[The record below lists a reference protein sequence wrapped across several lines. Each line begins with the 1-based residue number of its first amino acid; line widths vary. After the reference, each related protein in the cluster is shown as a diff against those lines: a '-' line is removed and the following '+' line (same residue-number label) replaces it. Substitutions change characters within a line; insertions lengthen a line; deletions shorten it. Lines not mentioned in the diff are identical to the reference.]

1 MLRKVEPITLGCDVR
16 IEGDNIAVTGL
27 SLHDAELA
35 AYVGDHPEVDRPA
48 VVERGLKVG
57 LIALRNAG
65 VTINVDFV
73 AREFERLMRRTDDLH
88 DRAAAALDLALRDTF
103 AAKDGTLPR
112 TLEKFLGTDGTLRRL
127 VDDLFDEERRDSA
140 IGRMRT
146 LLAGYFD
153 GDGAIVS
160 KMLDPRLAGSPL
172 HGFRAEMREMLKD
185 VSDRLIRLE
194 AVRDARADEREKG
207 TAKGMDFE
215 DAVEARLDTLLRGTG
230 DLVEQTGTAVGNS
243 VRSCKG
249 DFLITLDPSWTRGLP
264 VRVAVEAK
272 SGRVGLAKLCRD
284 LDETRH
290 NRGAVVAVAVYRAGN
305 APAGCAPF
313 TLHGEHIICE
323 LDPDDP
329 DDTAF
334 TAAVR
339 LGRALALVAVRDRAD
354 VVDAAAVR
362 RDLDGIRAQ
371 LNAIAGMKSKLTSI
385 STATGDVRNG
395 LDALRQG
402 VMDRVISIEG
412 NVAEVA
418 ATRTD
423 VA

>member
-1 MLRKVEPITLGCDVR
+1 MLSKVEPINLGCDVR
-16 IEGDNIAVTGL
+16 VEGDHSAVTGL

-65 VTINVDFV
+65 VTLNVDFV
-73 AREFERLMRRTDDLH
+73 AREFERLMHRTDDSH
-88 DRAAAALDLALRDTF
+88 DRAAAALDVALRETF

-112 TLEKFLGTDGTLRRL
+112 TLERFLGDDGTLRRL

-153 GDGAIVS
+153 GDGAIIS
-160 KMLDPRLAGSPL
+160 RMLDPRLAGSPL
-172 HGFRAEMREMLKD
+172 HGFRGEMREMLKD

-194 AVRDARADEREKG
+194 AARDARADEREKG
-207 TAKGMDFE
+207 TAKGLDFE
-215 DAVEARLDTLLRGTG
+215 DAVAARLDALLRGTG
-230 DLVEQTGTAVGNS
+230 DLVEPTGTAVGNS
-243 VRSCKG
+243 VRSRKG
-249 DFLITLDPSWTRGLP
+249 DFVITLDPSWTRGVP
-264 VRVAVEAK
+264 VCVAVEAK
-272 SGRVGLAKLCRD
+272 SGRVGLSKLCRD

-290 NRGAVVAVAVYRAGN
+290 NRDAAIAVAVYRAGN
-305 APAGCAPF
+305 APSGCAPF

-339 LGRALALVAVRDRAD
+339 LGRALALASSRDHDD
-354 VVDAAAVR
+354 VVDAVAVR
-362 RDLDGIRAQ
+362 RDLEGIRAQ
-371 LNAIAGMKSKLTSI
+371 LNAIVGMKSKLTSI

-402 VMDRVISIEG
+402 VLDRVVAIEG
-412 NVAEVA
+412 NVADAGVG
-418 ATRTD
+418 RRD

>member
-35 AYVGDHPEVDRPA
+35 AYVGEHPEVDRPA

-65 VTINVDFV
+65 VTLNVDFV
-73 AREFERLMRRTDDLH
+73 AREFERLLHRADESH
-88 DRAAAALDLALRDTF
+88 DRAAAALDVALRETF
-103 AAKDGTLPR
+103 AAKNGTLPL
-112 TLEKFLGTDGTLRRL
+112 TLERFLGDHGTLRRL
-127 VDDLFDEERRDSA
+127 IDDLFDEERRDSA

-146 LLAGYFD
+146 LLGGYFD
-153 GDGAIVS
+153 GDGAVIS
-160 KMLDPRLAGSPL
+160 RMLDPRRADSPL
-172 HGFRAEMREMLKD
+172 HGFRTEMQVLLKD
-185 VSDRLIRLE
+185 VSDRLVRLE
-194 AVRDARADEREKG
+194 AARDARADERDKG
-207 TAKGMDFE
+207 SAKGRDFE
-215 DAVEARLDTLLRGTG
+215 DEVEARLDLLLCGTG
-230 DLVEQTGTAVGNS
+230 DLVEQTGTAIGNS
-243 VRSCKG
+243 VRSRKG

-272 SGRVGLAKLCRD
+272 SGRVGIAKLCRD
-284 LDETRH
+284 LDETRR

-323 LDPDDP
+323 FDPDDP
-329 DDTAF
+329 DETAL

-339 LGRALALVAVRDRAD
+339 VGRVLALAAVRDRVN
-354 VVDAAAVR
+354 VVDATAVR
-362 RDLDGIRAQ
+362 RDLEGIRAQ
-371 LNAIAGMKSKLTSI
+371 LNTIAGMKSKLTSI

-402 VMDRVISIEG
+402 VIDRVVSIEG
-412 NVAEVA
+412 NVADVA
-418 ATRTD
+418 AAPRD

>member
-1 MLRKVEPITLGCDVR
+1 MLRKVESITLGCDVR

-27 SLHDAELA
+27 CLHDAELA
-35 AYVGDHPEVDRPA
+35 AYVGEHPEVDRPA

-57 LIALRNAG
+57 LIALRNSG

-73 AREFERLMRRTDDLH
+73 GREFERWMRRTDESH
-88 DRAAAALDLALRDTF
+88 DRASAALDLALRDTF

-112 TLEKFLGTDGTLRRL
+112 TLEQFLGADGTLRRL

-146 LLAGYFD
+146 LLGGYFD
-153 GDGAIVS
+153 GDGAIIS
-160 KMLDPRLAGSPL
+160 RMLDPRLAASPL
-172 HGFRAEMREMLKD
+172 HGFRTEMREMLQD

-194 AVRDARADEREKG
+194 AARDARADERERG
-207 TAKGMDFE
+207 TAKGLDFE
-215 DAVEARLDTLLRGTG
+215 DAVEARLGVLLRGTG

-243 VRSCKG
+243 VRSRKG

-272 SGRVGLAKLCRD
+272 SGRVGLAKVCRD
-284 LDETRH
+284 LDETRR

-329 DDTAF
+329 EDTAF

-339 LGRALALVAVRDRAD
+339 LGRALALIAVRNRTD
-354 VVDAAAVR
+354 VVDAVAVR
-362 RDLDGIRAQ
+362 NDLDGIRAQ
-371 LNAIAGMKSKLTSI
+371 LSAIAGMKSKLTSI
-385 STATGDVRNG
+385 STATGDVRNA

-418 ATRTD
+418 A
-423 VA
+423 

>member
-1 MLRKVEPITLGCDVR
+1 MLRKVEPIVLGCDVR

-27 SLHDAELA
+27 SLRDAELA
-35 AYVGDHPEVDRPA
+35 AYVGAHPEIDRPA

-65 VTINVDFV
+65 VTLNVDFV
-73 AREFERLMRRTDDLH
+73 AREFERLMNRTDESH
-88 DRAAAALDLALRDTF
+88 DRAAAALDVALRETF
-103 AAKDGTLPR
+103 ATKNGTLPR
-112 TLEKFLGTDGTLRRL
+112 TLEKFLGEDGTMRRL

-160 KMLDPRLAGSPL
+160 RMLDPRRVDSPL
-172 HGFRAEMREMLKD
+172 HGFRTEMRDLLKD
-185 VSDRLIRLE
+185 VSDRLVRLE
-194 AVRDARADEREKG
+194 SAREARAEERDKG
-207 TAKGMDFE
+207 TAKGLDFE
-215 DAVEARLDTLLRGTG
+215 DAVEARLDALLCGTG
-230 DLVEQTGTAVGNS
+230 DLVEPTGTAVGNS
-243 VRSCKG
+243 VRGRKG

-284 LDETRH
+284 LDETRR
-290 NRGAVVAVAVYRAGN
+290 NRGAGVAVAVYRAGN
-305 APAGCAPF
+305 APSGCAPF
-313 TLHGEHIICE
+313 TIHGEHVICE

-329 DDTAF
+329 HDTAF

-339 LGRALALVAVRDRAD
+339 VGRVLALAAASDHGD

-402 VMDRVISIEG
+402 VLDRVVSIEG
-412 NVAEVA
+412 KVAEVA
-418 ATRTD
+418 AGRHD

>member
-1 MLRKVEPITLGCDVR
+1 MLRKVEPINLRCDVR
-16 IEGDNIAVTGL
+16 VEGDHIAVTGL
-27 SLHDAELA
+27 SLYDAELA
-35 AYVGDHPEVDRPA
+35 AYVSDHAEVDRPA
-48 VVERGLKVG
+48 VVERGIKVG

-65 VTINVDFV
+65 VTLNVDFV
-73 AREFERLMRRTDDLH
+73 AREFERLMHRTDESH
-88 DRAAAALDLALRDTF
+88 DRAAAALDVALRETF

-112 TLEKFLGTDGTLRRL
+112 TLERFLGDDGTLRRL

-146 LLAGYFD
+146 MLAGYFD
-153 GDGAIVS
+153 GDGAIIGR
-160 KMLDPRLAGSPL
+160 MLDPRRADSPL
-172 HGFRAEMREMLKD
+172 HGFRTEMRDLLKD
-185 VSDRLIRLE
+185 VSDRLVRLE
-194 AVRDARADEREKG
+194 ASRDARAEEREKG
-207 TAKGMDFE
+207 TAKGLDFE

-230 DLVEQTGTAVGNS
+230 DLVEPTGTAVGNS
-243 VRSCKG
+243 VRGRKG

-284 LDETRH
+284 LDETRR

-305 APAGCAPF
+305 APSGCAPF

-329 DDTAF
+329 DDTALD
-334 TAAVR
+334 AAVR
-339 LGRALALVAVRDRAD
+339 VGRVLALAAARDRAD

-371 LNAIAGMKSKLTSI
+371 LNAIASMKAKLTSI

-402 VMDRVISIEG
+402 VLDRVVSIEG
-412 NVAEVA
+412 NVAVGRE
-418 ATRTD
+418 D

>member
-1 MLRKVEPITLGCDVR
+1 MLRKVEPINLGCEVR
-16 IEGDNIAVTGL
+16 VEGDHIAVTGL
-27 SLHDAELA
+27 SLYDAELA
-35 AYVGDHPEVDRPA
+35 AYVSDHAEVDRPA

-65 VTINVDFV
+65 VTLNVDFV
-73 AREFERLMRRTDDLH
+73 AREFERLMHRTDDSH
-88 DRAAAALDLALRDTF
+88 DRAAAALDVALRETF

-112 TLEKFLGTDGTLRRL
+112 TLERFLGDDGTLRRL

-153 GDGAIVS
+153 GDGAIIS
-160 KMLDPRLAGSPL
+160 RMLDPRLAASPL
-172 HGFRAEMREMLKD
+172 HGFRSEMREMLKD

-194 AVRDARADEREKG
+194 AARDARAEEREKG
-207 TAKGMDFE
+207 TAKGLDFE
-215 DAVEARLDTLLRGTG
+215 EAVEARLDALLRGTG
-230 DLVEQTGTAVGNS
+230 DLVETTGTAVGNS
-243 VRSCKG
+243 VRGRKG
-249 DFLITLDPSWTRGLP
+249 DFLITLDPTSTRALP
-264 VRVAVEAK
+264 VRIAVEAK

-290 NRGAVVAVAVYRAGN
+290 NRDAVIAVAVYRAGN
-305 APAGCAPF
+305 APSGCAPF

-323 LDPDDP
+323 FDPDDP

-339 LGRALALVAVRDRAD
+339 LGRALALAVSRDRED
-354 VVDAAAVR
+354 VVDAVAVR
-362 RDLDGIRAQ
+362 RDLEGIRAQ
-371 LNAIAGMKSKLTSI
+371 LNVIVGMKSKLTSI

-402 VMDRVISIEG
+402 VLDRVASIEG
-412 NVAEVA
+412 NA
-418 ATRTD
+418 AD
-423 VA
+423 VASGRQDVA

>member
-1 MLRKVEPITLGCDVR
+1 MIRKVEPINLGCEVR
-16 IEGDNIAVTGL
+16 VEGDHIAVTGL
-27 SLHDAELA
+27 SLYDAELA
-35 AYVGDHPEVDRPA
+35 AYVVDHPEVDRPA

-65 VTINVDFV
+65 VTLNVDFV
-73 AREFERLMRRTDDLH
+73 AREFERLMHRTDESH
-88 DRAAAALDLALRDTF
+88 DRAAAALDFALRETF
-103 AAKDGTLPR
+103 ATKDGKLPR
-112 TLEKFLGTDGTLRRL
+112 TLDQFLGENGTLRRL

-153 GDGAIVS
+153 GDGAIIS
-160 KMLDPRLAGSPL
+160 RMLDPRLAASPL
-172 HGFRAEMREMLKD
+172 HGFRDEMREMLKD

-194 AVRDARADEREKG
+194 ASRDARSDEREKG
-207 TAKGMDFE
+207 TAKGLDFE
-215 DAVEARLDTLLRGTG
+215 EAVEARLDTLLRGTG
-230 DLVEQTGTAVGNS
+230 DLVEPTGTAVGNS
-243 VRSCKG
+243 VRGRKG
-249 DFLITLDPSWTRGLP
+249 DFLITLDPTSTRGLP

-290 NRGAVVAVAVYRAGN
+290 NRDAVIAVAVYRAGN
-305 APAGCAPF
+305 APSGCAPF

-323 LDPDDP
+323 FDQDDP

-339 LGRALALVAVRDRAD
+339 LGRALALAGSRDHAD

-362 RDLDGIRAQ
+362 RDLEGIRAQ
-371 LNAIAGMKSKLTSI
+371 LNAIVGMKSKLTSI

-395 LDALRQG
+395 LEALRQG
-402 VMDRVISIEG
+402 VLDRVIAIEG
-412 NVAEVA
+412 NVADVV
-418 ATRTD
+418 TGRQD

>member
-27 SLHDAELA
+27 SLRDAELA
-35 AYVGDHPEVDRPA
+35 AYVGEHPEVDRPA

-65 VTINVDFV
+65 VTLNVDFV
-73 AREFERLMRRTDDLH
+73 AREFERLMHRTDQSH
-88 DRAAAALDLALRDTF
+88 DRAAAALDVALRETF
-103 AAKDGTLPR
+103 AAKNGTLPL
-112 TLEKFLGTDGTLRRL
+112 TLERFLGDQGTLRRL
-127 VDDLFDEERRDSA
+127 IDDLFDEERRDSA

-146 LLAGYFD
+146 LLGGYFD
-153 GDGAIVS
+153 GDGAVIS
-160 KMLDPRLAGSPL
+160 RMLDPRRKDSPL
-172 HGFRAEMREMLKD
+172 HGFRTEMQVLLKD
-185 VSDRLIRLE
+185 VSDRLVRLE
-194 AVRDARADEREKG
+194 AARDARAEERDKG
-207 TAKGMDFE
+207 TAKGRDFE
-215 DAVEARLDTLLRGTG
+215 DEVEARLDALLRGTG
-230 DLVEQTGTAVGNS
+230 DLVEPTGTAVGNS
-243 VRSCKG
+243 VRGRKG

-284 LDETRH
+284 LDETRR

-313 TLHGEHIICE
+313 TLHGEHVICE
-323 LDPDDP
+323 FDPEDP
-329 DDTAF
+329 DDTAL

-339 LGRALALVAVRDRAD
+339 VGRVLALAAVRDRVN
-354 VVDAAAVR
+354 VVDATAVR
-362 RDLDGIRAQ
+362 RDLEGIRAQ
-371 LNAIAGMKSKLTSI
+371 LNTIAGMKTKLTSI

-402 VMDRVISIEG
+402 VIDRVVSIEG
-412 NVAEVA
+412 NVADVAAAPREVA
-418 ATRTD
+418 
-423 VA
+423 

>member
-16 IEGDNIAVTGL
+16 VEGDHIAVTGL
-27 SLHDAELA
+27 SLYDAELA

-65 VTINVDFV
+65 VTLNVDFV
-73 AREFERLMRRTDDLH
+73 AREFERLMHRTDESH
-88 DRAAAALDLALRDTF
+88 DRAAAALDVALRETF
-103 AAKDGTLPR
+103 AAKDGKLPR
-112 TLEKFLGTDGTLRRL
+112 TLDQFLGENGTLRRL

-146 LLAGYFD
+146 LLSGYFD
-153 GDGAIVS
+153 GDGAIIS
-160 KMLDPRLAGSPL
+160 RMLDPRLAASPL
-172 HGFRAEMREMLKD
+172 HGFRGEMREMLKD

-194 AVRDARADEREKG
+194 AARDARSDEREKG
-207 TAKGMDFE
+207 TAKGLDFE

-230 DLVEQTGTAVGNS
+230 DLVEPTGTAVGNS
-243 VRSCKG
+243 VRSRKG
-249 DFLITLDPSWTRGLP
+249 DFLITLDPSSTRGLP

-284 LDETRH
+284 LDETRR
-290 NRGAVVAVAVYRAGN
+290 NRDAVVAVAVYRAGN
-305 APAGCAPF
+305 SPAGCAPF

-339 LGRALALVAVRDRAD
+339 LARALALVAVRDHAD

-362 RDLDGIRAQ
+362 RDLEGIRSQ

-385 STATGDVRNG
+385 ATATGDVRNG
-395 LDALRQG
+395 LDGLRQG
-402 VMDRVISIEG
+402 VLDRVVAIEG
-412 NVAEVA
+412 NVADASVGHQ
-418 ATRTD
+418 D

>member
-27 SLHDAELA
+27 SLRDADLA
-35 AYVGDHPEVDRPA
+35 LYVGEHPAVDRPA

-73 AREFERLMRRTDDLH
+73 AREFDRLMHRTDESH
-88 DRAAAALDLALRDTF
+88 DRAAVALDSALRETF

-112 TLEKFLGTDGTLRRL
+112 TLEQFLGKDGTLRRL

-153 GDGAIVS
+153 GDGAIIS
-160 KMLDPRLAGSPL
+160 RMLDPQLAGSPL
-172 HGFRAEMREMLKD
+172 HGFRTEMREMLKD

-194 AVRDARADEREKG
+194 AARDARADEREKG
-207 TAKGMDFE
+207 TAKGLDFE
-215 DAVEARLDTLLRGTG
+215 DAVEARLAALLRGTG
-230 DLVEQTGTAVGNS
+230 DLVEPTGTAVGNS
-243 VRSCKG
+243 VRSRKG
-249 DFLITLDPSWTRGLP
+249 DFLITLDPSWTRGVP
-264 VRVAVEAK
+264 VCVAVEAK
-272 SGRVGLAKLCRD
+272 SGRVGLSKLCRD
-284 LDETRH
+284 LDETRR
-290 NRGAVVAVAVYRAGN
+290 NRGAAIAVAVYRAGN
-305 APAGCAPF
+305 APSGCAPF

-323 LDPDDP
+323 FDPDDP

-339 LGRALALVAVRDRAD
+339 LGRALALSAAREHAD

-385 STATGDVRNG
+385 STATGDVRNS

-402 VMDRVISIEG
+402 VLDRVMSIEG
-412 NVAEVA
+412 NVADVTGHAEVA
-418 ATRTD
+418 
-423 VA
+423 

>member
-35 AYVGDHPEVDRPA
+35 AYVCEHPEVDRPA

-65 VTINVDFV
+65 VTLNVDFV
-73 AREFERLMRRTDDLH
+73 AREFERLMHRTDESH
-88 DRAAAALDLALRDTF
+88 DRAAAALDVALRETF
-103 AAKDGTLPR
+103 AAKNGTLPL
-112 TLEKFLGTDGTLRRL
+112 TLERFLGDHGTLRRL

-146 LLAGYFD
+146 LLGGYFD

-160 KMLDPRLAGSPL
+160 RMLDPRRADSPL
-172 HGFRAEMREMLKD
+172 HGFRTEVQVLLKD
-185 VSDRLIRLE
+185 VSDRLVRLE
-194 AVRDARADEREKG
+194 AARDARADERDKG
-207 TAKGMDFE
+207 TAKGQDFE
-215 DAVEARLDTLLRGTG
+215 DEVEARLDVLLRGTG
-230 DLVEQTGTAVGNS
+230 DLVEPTGTAVGNS
-243 VRSCKG
+243 VRGRKG

-284 LDETRH
+284 LDETRR

-323 LDPDDP
+323 FEPDDP
-329 DDTAF
+329 DDTAL

-339 LGRALALVAVRDRAD
+339 VARVLALAAVRDRVN

-362 RDLDGIRAQ
+362 RDLEGIRAQ
-371 LNAIAGMKSKLTSI
+371 LNTIQGMKAKLTSI
-385 STATGDVRNG
+385 STTTGDVRNG
-395 LDALRQG
+395 LEALRQG
-402 VMDRVISIEG
+402 VIDRVVAIEG
-412 NVAEVA
+412 NVAEIAAAPREVA
-418 ATRTD
+418 
-423 VA
+423 

>member
-35 AYVGDHPEVDRPA
+35 AYVGEHPEVDRPA

-65 VTINVDFV
+65 VTLNVDFV
-73 AREFERLMRRTDDLH
+73 AREFERLMHRTDESH
-88 DRAAAALDLALRDTF
+88 DRAAAALELTLRDTF

-112 TLEKFLGTDGTLRRL
+112 TLEKFLGAEGTLRRL

-140 IGRMRT
+140 VGRMRT

-153 GDGAIVS
+153 GDGAIIS
-160 KMLDPRLAGSPL
+160 RMLDPRLAGSPL
-172 HGFRAEMREMLKD
+172 HGFRTEMREMLKD

-194 AVRDARADEREKG
+194 AARDARADEREKG
-207 TAKGMDFE
+207 TAKGLDFE

-230 DLVEQTGTAVGNS
+230 DLVEPTGTAVGNS
-243 VRSCKG
+243 VRSRKG

-284 LDETRH
+284 LDETRR
-290 NRGAVVAVAVYRAGN
+290 NRGAVVAVAVYRTGN

-371 LNAIAGMKSKLTSI
+371 LNAISGMKAKLTSI

-395 LDALRQG
+395 LDALRDG
-402 VMDRVISIEG
+402 VMDRIRSIEC
-412 NVAEVA
+412 NVADVAAAQAEVA
-418 ATRTD
+418 
-423 VA
+423 

>member
-35 AYVGDHPEVDRPA
+35 AYVCEHPEVDRPA

-65 VTINVDFV
+65 VTLNVDFV
-73 AREFERLMRRTDDLH
+73 AREFERLMHRTDESH
-88 DRAAAALDLALRDTF
+88 DRAAAALDVALRETF
-103 AAKDGTLPR
+103 AAKNGTLPL
-112 TLEKFLGTDGTLRRL
+112 TLERFLGDHGTLRRL

-146 LLAGYFD
+146 LLGGYFD

-160 KMLDPRLAGSPL
+160 RMLDPRRADSPL
-172 HGFRAEMREMLKD
+172 HGFRTEMQVLLKD
-185 VSDRLIRLE
+185 VSDRLVRLE
-194 AVRDARADEREKG
+194 AARDARADERDKG
-207 TAKGMDFE
+207 TAKGQDFE
-215 DAVEARLDTLLRGTG
+215 DEVEARLDVLLRGTG
-230 DLVEQTGTAVGNS
+230 DLVEPTGTAVGNS
-243 VRSCKG
+243 VRGRKG

-284 LDETRH
+284 LDETRR

-323 LDPDDP
+323 FEPDDP
-329 DDTAF
+329 DDTAL

-339 LGRALALVAVRDRAD
+339 VARVLALAAVRDRVN

-362 RDLDGIRAQ
+362 RDLEGIRAQ
-371 LNAIAGMKSKLTSI
+371 LNTIQGMKAKLTSI
-385 STATGDVRNG
+385 STTTGDVRNG
-395 LDALRQG
+395 LEALRQG
-402 VMDRVISIEG
+402 VIDRVVAIEG
-412 NVAEVA
+412 NVAEIAAAPREVA
-418 ATRTD
+418 
-423 VA
+423 

>member
-1 MLRKVEPITLGCDVR
+1 MLRKVEPIDLGCNVR
-16 IEGDNIAVTGL
+16 VEGDHIAVTGL
-27 SLHDAELA
+27 SLYDAELA

-48 VVERGLKVG
+48 VVERGLRVG
-57 LIALRNAG
+57 LISLRNAG
-65 VTINVDFV
+65 VTLNVDFV
-73 AREFERLMRRTDDLH
+73 AREFERLMHRTDDSH
-88 DRAAAALDLALRDTF
+88 DRAAAALDVALRETF
-103 AAKDGTLPR
+103 SAKDGTLPR
-112 TLEKFLGTDGTLRRL
+112 TLERFLGDDGTLRRL

-153 GDGAIVS
+153 GDGAIIS
-160 KMLDPRLAGSPL
+160 RMLDPRLAGSPL

-185 VSDRLIRLE
+185 VSDRLVRLE
-194 AVRDARADEREKG
+194 AARDARADEREKG
-207 TAKGMDFE
+207 TAKGLDFE
-215 DAVEARLDTLLRGTG
+215 DAVEARLDSLLRGTG
-230 DLVEQTGTAVGNS
+230 DLVEPTGTAVGNS
-243 VRSCKG
+243 VRGRKG
-249 DFLITLDPSWTRGLP
+249 DFLITLDPTSTRGLP

-272 SGRVGLAKLCRD
+272 SGRVGLTKLCRD

-290 NRGAVVAVAVYRAGN
+290 NRGAVIAVAVYRAGN
-305 APAGCAPF
+305 APSGCAPF

-323 LDPDDP
+323 FDPDDA

-339 LGRALALVAVRDRAD
+339 LGRALALAASRDHED
-354 VVDAAAVR
+354 VVDAIAVR
-362 RDLDGIRAQ
+362 RDLEGIRAQ
-371 LNAIAGMKSKLTSI
+371 LNAIVGMKSKLTSI

-402 VMDRVISIEG
+402 VLDRVASIEG
-412 NVAEVA
+412 NVADVNSG
-418 ATRTD
+418 RQD

>member
-35 AYVGDHPEVDRPA
+35 AYVGEHPEVDRPA

-65 VTINVDFV
+65 VTLNVDFV
-73 AREFERLMRRTDDLH
+73 AREFERLMHRTDESH
-88 DRAAAALDLALRDTF
+88 DRAAAALELTLRDTF

-112 TLEKFLGTDGTLRRL
+112 TLEKFLGAEGTLRRL

-153 GDGAIVS
+153 GDGAIIS
-160 KMLDPRLAGSPL
+160 RMLDPRLAGSPL
-172 HGFRAEMREMLKD
+172 HGFRTEMREMLKD

-194 AVRDARADEREKG
+194 AARDARADEREKG
-207 TAKGMDFE
+207 TAKGLDFE

-230 DLVEQTGTAVGNS
+230 DLVEPTGTAVGNS
-243 VRSCKG
+243 VRSRKG

-284 LDETRH
+284 LDETRR
-290 NRGAVVAVAVYRAGN
+290 NRGAVVAVAVYRTGN

-371 LNAIAGMKSKLTSI
+371 LNAISGMKAKLTSI

-395 LDALRQG
+395 LDALRDG
-402 VMDRVISIEG
+402 VMDRIRSIEC
-412 NVAEVA
+412 NVADVA
-418 ATRTD
+418 AAQAQ

>member
-27 SLHDAELA
+27 SLRDAELA
-35 AYVGDHPEVDRPA
+35 AYVGEHPEVDRPA
-48 VVERGLKVG
+48 VVEHGLKVG

-65 VTINVDFV
+65 VTLNVDFV
-73 AREFERLMRRTDDLH
+73 AREFERLMHRTDESH
-88 DRAAAALDLALRDTF
+88 DRAAAALDIALRETF
-103 AAKDGTLPR
+103 GAKNGTLPL
-112 TLEKFLGTDGTLRRL
+112 TLERFLGDHGTLRRL

-146 LLAGYFD
+146 LLGGYFD

-160 KMLDPRLAGSPL
+160 RMLDPRRADSPL
-172 HGFRAEMREMLKD
+172 HGFRTEMQVLLKD
-185 VSDRLIRLE
+185 VSDRLVRLE
-194 AVRDARADEREKG
+194 AARDARADERDKG
-207 TAKGMDFE
+207 TAKGQDFE
-215 DAVEARLDTLLRGTG
+215 DEVEARLDLLLRGTG
-230 DLVEQTGTAVGNS
+230 DLVEPTGTAVGNS
-243 VRSCKG
+243 VRGRKG

-264 VRVAVEAK
+264 VRLAVEVK

-284 LDETRH
+284 LDETRR

-323 LDPDDP
+323 FDPDDP
-329 DDTAF
+329 DDTAL

-339 LGRALALVAVRDRAD
+339 VGRVLALAAVRDRVN

-362 RDLDGIRAQ
+362 HDLEGIRAQ
-371 LNAIAGMKSKLTSI
+371 LNTIAGMKAKLTSI

-402 VMDRVISIEG
+402 VIDRVVSIEG
-412 NVAEVA
+412 NVADVATAPREVA
-418 ATRTD
+418 
-423 VA
+423 

>member
-16 IEGDNIAVTGL
+16 IKGDNIAVTGL
-27 SLHDAELA
+27 SLRDADLA
-35 AYVGDHPEVDRPA
+35 LYVGEHPAVDQPA

-73 AREFERLMRRTDDLH
+73 AREFDRLMHRTDESH
-88 DRAAAALDLALRDTF
+88 DRAAVALDAALRETF

-112 TLEKFLGTDGTLRRL
+112 TLEQFLGKDGTLRRL

-153 GDGAIVS
+153 GDGAVIS
-160 KMLDPRLAGSPL
+160 RMLDPRLVASPL
-172 HGFRAEMREMLKD
+172 HGFRTEMREMLKD
-185 VSDRLIRLE
+185 VSDRLVRLE
-194 AVRDARADEREKG
+194 AARDARADEREKG
-207 TAKGMDFE
+207 TAKGLDFE
-215 DAVEARLDTLLRGTG
+215 DAVEARLDVLLRGTG
-230 DLVEQTGTAVGNS
+230 DLVEPTGTAVGNS
-243 VRSCKG
+243 VRSRKG
-249 DFLITLDPSWTRGLP
+249 DFLITLDPSWTRGVP
-264 VRVAVEAK
+264 VCVAVEAK

-284 LDETRH
+284 LDETRR
-290 NRGAVVAVAVYRAGN
+290 NRGAVIAVAVYRAGN
-305 APAGCAPF
+305 APSGCAPF

-323 LDPDDP
+323 FDPDDP

-339 LGRALALVAVRDRAD
+339 LGRALALSAARNHAD

-371 LNAIAGMKSKLTSI
+371 LNAIVGMKSKLTSI

-402 VMDRVISIEG
+402 VLDRVMSIEG
-412 NVAEVA
+412 NVADVSGHAEVA
-418 ATRTD
+418 
-423 VA
+423 

>member
-1 MLRKVEPITLGCDVR
+1 MIRKVEPINLGCDVR
-16 IEGDNIAVTGL
+16 VEGDHIAVTGL
-27 SLHDAELA
+27 SLYDAELA
-35 AYVGDHPEVDRPA
+35 AYVVDHPEVDRPA

-65 VTINVDFV
+65 VTLNVDFV
-73 AREFERLMRRTDDLH
+73 AREFERLLHRTDESH
-88 DRAAAALDLALRDTF
+88 DRAAAALDFALRETF
-103 AAKDGTLPR
+103 ATKDGKLPR
-112 TLEKFLGTDGTLRRL
+112 TLDQFLGENGTLRRL

-153 GDGAIVS
+153 GDGAIIS
-160 KMLDPRLAGSPL
+160 RMLDPRLTASPL
-172 HGFRAEMREMLKD
+172 HGFRDEMREMLKD

-194 AVRDARADEREKG
+194 ASRDARSDEREKG
-207 TAKGMDFE
+207 TAKGLDFE
-215 DAVEARLDTLLRGTG
+215 EAVEARLDTLLRGTG
-230 DLVEQTGTAVGNS
+230 DLVEPTGTAVGNS
-243 VRSCKG
+243 VRGRKG
-249 DFLITLDPSWTRGLP
+249 DFLITLDPTSTRGLP

-290 NRGAVVAVAVYRAGN
+290 NRDAVIAVAVYRAGN
-305 APAGCAPF
+305 APSGCAPF

-323 LDPDDP
+323 FDQDDP

-339 LGRALALVAVRDRAD
+339 LGRALALAGSRDHAD

-362 RDLDGIRAQ
+362 RDLEGIRAQ
-371 LNAIAGMKSKLTSI
+371 LNAIVGMKSKLTSI

-395 LDALRQG
+395 LEALRQG
-402 VMDRVISIEG
+402 VLDRVIAIEG
-412 NVAEVA
+412 NVADVV
-418 ATRTD
+418 TGRQD

>member
-27 SLHDAELA
+27 SLHDADLA
-35 AYVGDHPEVDRPA
+35 SYVSQHPEVDRPA

-57 LIALRNAG
+57 LIALRNAS

-73 AREFERLMRRTDDLH
+73 AREFDRLMHRTDESH
-88 DRAAAALDLALRDTF
+88 HRAAIALDAALRETF

-112 TLEKFLGTDGTLRRL
+112 TLEQFLGKDGTLRRL

-153 GDGAIVS
+153 GDGAVIS
-160 KMLDPRLAGSPL
+160 RMLDPRLAASPL

-185 VSDRLIRLE
+185 VSERLVRLE
-194 AVRDARADEREKG
+194 AAREARADERQKG
-207 TAKGMDFE
+207 TAKGLDFE
-215 DAVEARLDTLLRGTG
+215 DAVEARLDALLRGTG
-230 DLVEQTGTAVGNS
+230 DLVEPTGTAVGNS
-243 VRSCKG
+243 VRSRKG
-249 DFLITLDPSWTRGLP
+249 DFLITLDPSWTRGVP
-264 VRVAVEAK
+264 VCVAVEAK
-272 SGRVGLAKLCRD
+272 SGRVGLSKLCRD
-284 LDETRH
+284 LDETRR
-290 NRGAVVAVAVYRAGN
+290 NRGAAIAVAVYRAGN
-305 APAGCAPF
+305 APSGCAPF

-339 LGRALALVAVRDRAD
+339 LGRALALSAARDHAD
-354 VVDAAAVR
+354 VIDATAVR

-371 LNAIAGMKSKLTSI
+371 LNAIVGMKSKLTSI
-385 STATGDVRNG
+385 SAATGDVRNG

-402 VMDRVISIEG
+402 VLDRVISIEG
-412 NVAEVA
+412 NVADAGGRSEVA
-418 ATRTD
+418 
-423 VA
+423 

>member
-35 AYVGDHPEVDRPA
+35 AYVGEHPEVDRPA

-65 VTINVDFV
+65 VTLNVDFV
-73 AREFERLMRRTDDLH
+73 AREFERLMHRTDESH
-88 DRAAAALDLALRDTF
+88 DRAAAALELTLRDTF

-112 TLEKFLGTDGTLRRL
+112 TLEKFLGAEGTLRRL

-153 GDGAIVS
+153 GDGAIIS
-160 KMLDPRLAGSPL
+160 RMLDPRLAGSPL
-172 HGFRAEMREMLKD
+172 HGFRTEMREMLKD

-194 AVRDARADEREKG
+194 AARDARADEREKG
-207 TAKGMDFE
+207 TAKGLDFE

-230 DLVEQTGTAVGNS
+230 DLVEPTGTAVGNS
-243 VRSCKG
+243 VRSRKG

-284 LDETRH
+284 LDDTRR
-290 NRGAVVAVAVYRAGN
+290 NRGAVVAVAVYRTGN

-371 LNAIAGMKSKLTSI
+371 LNAISGMKAKLTSI

-395 LDALRQG
+395 LDALRDG
-402 VMDRVISIEG
+402 VMDRIRSIEC
-412 NVAEVA
+412 NVADVA
-418 ATRTD
+418 AAQAQ

>member
-1 MLRKVEPITLGCDVR
+1 MLRKVEPNNVGCDVR
-16 IEGDNIAVTGL
+16 VDGDHIAVTGL
-27 SLHDAELA
+27 SLYDAELA
-35 AYVGDHPEVDRPA
+35 AYVSDQPEVDRLA

-65 VTINVDFV
+65 VTLNVDFV
-73 AREFERLMRRTDDLH
+73 AREFERLMHRTDESH
-88 DRAAAALDLALRDTF
+88 DRAAAALDVALRESF
-103 AAKDGTLPR
+103 GSKDGKLPR
-112 TLEKFLGTDGTLRRL
+112 TLETFLGDDGTLRRL

-153 GDGAIVS
+153 GDGAIIS
-160 KMLDPRLAGSPL
+160 RMLDPRLAGSPL
-172 HGFRAEMREMLKD
+172 HGFRTEMREMLKD

-194 AVRDARADEREKG
+194 AARDARADERDKG
-207 TAKGMDFE
+207 TAKGLDFE
-215 DAVEARLDTLLRGTG
+215 DAVEARLDALLGGTG
-230 DLVEQTGTAVGNS
+230 DLVESTGTAVGNS
-243 VRSCKG
+243 VRSRKG
-249 DFLITLDPSWTRGLP
+249 DFLITVDPSWTRGHS

-284 LDETRH
+284 LDETRR
-290 NRGAVVAVAVYRAGN
+290 NRDAVVAVAVYRAGN
-305 APAGCAPF
+305 GPAGCAPF

-323 LDPDDP
+323 LDADDP
-329 DDTAF
+329 DDTGF

-339 LGRALALVAVRDRAD
+339 VARVLALVAVRDRAD

-362 RDLDGIRAQ
+362 RDLDGIRTQ
-371 LNAIAGMKSKLTSI
+371 LDAIAGMKSKLTSI

-402 VMDRVISIEG
+402 VMDRVMSIEG
-412 NVAEVA
+412 NVADEVA
-418 ATRTD
+418 AHAA

>member
-1 MLRKVEPITLGCDVR
+1 MLRRVEPITLGCDVR
-16 IEGDNIAVTGL
+16 VEGDHIDVTGL
-27 SLHDAELA
+27 SLYDAELA

-65 VTINVDFV
+65 VTLNVDFV
-73 AREFERLMRRTDDLH
+73 AREFERLMHRTDDSH
-88 DRAAAALDLALRDTF
+88 DRAAAALDVALRETF
-103 AAKDGTLPR
+103 AAKDGKLPR
-112 TLEKFLGTDGTLRRL
+112 TLDQFLGENGTLRRL

-153 GDGAIVS
+153 GDGAIIGR
-160 KMLDPRLAGSPL
+160 MLDPRLADSPL
-172 HGFRAEMREMLKD
+172 HGFRDEMREMLKD

-194 AVRDARADEREKG
+194 AGRDARSDEREKG
-207 TAKGMDFE
+207 TAKGIDFE
-215 DAVEARLDTLLRGTG
+215 DAVEARLDALLRGTG
-230 DLVEQTGTAVGNS
+230 DLVEPTGTAVGNS
-243 VRSCKG
+243 VRSRKG

-284 LDETRH
+284 LDETRR
-290 NRGAVVAVAVYRAGN
+290 NRDAVVAVAVYRAGN
-305 APAGCAPF
+305 APAGCSPF

-329 DDTAF
+329 DDTGF
-334 TAAVR
+334 SAAVR
-339 LGRALALVAVRDRAD
+339 VARVLALVAVRDRAD
-354 VVDAAAVR
+354 VVDAPAVR
-362 RDLDGIRAQ
+362 RDLDGTRTQ

-412 NVAEVA
+412 NVAHVAAARVEVA
-418 ATRTD
+418 
-423 VA
+423 

>member
-27 SLHDAELA
+27 SLCDAELA
-35 AYVGDHPEVDRPA
+35 TYVGEHPEEDRPA

-65 VTINVDFV
+65 VTLNVDFV
-73 AREFERLMRRTDDLH
+73 AREFERLMHRTDESH
-88 DRAAAALDLALRDTF
+88 DKAAAALDLALRDTF

-112 TLEKFLGTDGTLRRL
+112 TLEKFLGADGTLRQL

-153 GDGAIVS
+153 GDGAIIS
-160 KMLDPRLAGSPL
+160 RMLDPRLAGSPL

-194 AVRDARADEREKG
+194 AARDARADERDKG
-207 TAKGMDFE
+207 TAKGLDFE
-215 DAVEARLDTLLRGTG
+215 DEVEARLDLLLRGTG

-243 VRSCKG
+243 VRGRKG

-284 LDETRH
+284 LDETRE
-290 NRGAVVAVAVYRAGN
+290 NRGAAVAVAVYRAGN
-305 APAGCAPF
+305 APSGCAPF

-329 DDTAF
+329 DDTAL

-339 LGRALALVAVRDRAD
+339 LGRVLALAAARDRSD

-362 RDLDGIRAQ
+362 RDLEGIRAQ

-395 LDALRQG
+395 LEALRQG
-402 VMDRVISIEG
+402 VLDRVISIES
-412 NVAEVA
+412 NVA
-418 ATRTD
+418 D
-423 VA
+423 VAVARVAVA

>member
-1 MLRKVEPITLGCDVR
+1 MLRKVEPISLGCDVR

-35 AYVGDHPEVDRPA
+35 AYVCEHPEVDRPA

-65 VTINVDFV
+65 VTLNVDFV
-73 AREFERLMRRTDDLH
+73 AREFERLMHRTDESH
-88 DRAAAALDLALRDTF
+88 DRAAAALDVALRETF
-103 AAKDGTLPR
+103 AAKNGTLPL
-112 TLEKFLGTDGTLRRL
+112 TLERFLGDHGTLRRL

-146 LLAGYFD
+146 LLGGYFD

-160 KMLDPRLAGSPL
+160 RMLDPRRADSPL
-172 HGFRAEMREMLKD
+172 HGFRTEVQVLLKD
-185 VSDRLIRLE
+185 VSDRLVRLE
-194 AVRDARADEREKG
+194 AARDARADERDKG
-207 TAKGMDFE
+207 TAKGQDFE
-215 DAVEARLDTLLRGTG
+215 DEVEARLDVLLRGTG
-230 DLVEQTGTAVGNS
+230 DLVEPTGTAVGNS
-243 VRSCKG
+243 VRGRKG

-284 LDETRH
+284 LDETRR

-323 LDPDDP
+323 FEPDDP
-329 DDTAF
+329 DDTAL

-339 LGRALALVAVRDRAD
+339 VARVLALAAVRDRVN

-362 RDLDGIRAQ
+362 RDLEGIRAQ
-371 LNAIAGMKSKLTSI
+371 LNTIQGMKAKLTSI
-385 STATGDVRNG
+385 STTTGDVRNG
-395 LDALRQG
+395 LEALRQG
-402 VMDRVISIEG
+402 VIDRVVAIEG
-412 NVAEVA
+412 NVAEIAAAPREVA
-418 ATRTD
+418 
-423 VA
+423 